1 MRGTELSKTEYDV
14 RLRSFRW
21 FLIANS
27 IAVALVVLASLLAYG
42 ALSAINQQIPVRSRA
57 VAAFPLVLWIFW
69 WLLTRFGKLARSQ
82 TLSEHDLWPRSNAW
96 IVTGWI
102 ALGGSLL
109 IGAILV
115 FSYRG

>member
-1 MRGTELSKTEYDV
+1 MSKDDYQA
-14 RLRSFRW
+14 RLTSFRW

-27 IAVALVVLASLLAYG
+27 IAVAVVVLASLLAYG

-69 WLLTRFGKLARSQ
+69 WLLTGFGKVARSQ
-82 TLSEHDLWPRSNAW
+82 TLSEHDLWPRSKAW

-109 IGAILV
+109 IGAILAV
-115 FSYRG
+115 SYRG